1 MAMNN
6 DSTTNI
12 PNNIKCDNKGV
23 PENYLS
29 HCLPEKCFQNIHT
42 RKYNRSI
49 NKSCL
54 RTFFY

>member
-29 HCLPEKCFQNIHT
+29 HCLPQKMFS
-42 RKYNRSI
+42 KYSHKKI
-49 NKSCL
+49 
-54 RTFFY
+54 